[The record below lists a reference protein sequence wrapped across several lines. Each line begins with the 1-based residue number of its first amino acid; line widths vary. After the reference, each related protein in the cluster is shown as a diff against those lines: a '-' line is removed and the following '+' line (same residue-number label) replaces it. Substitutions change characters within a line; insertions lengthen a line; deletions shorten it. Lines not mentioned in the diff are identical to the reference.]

1 MPSGSPADR
10 ECGRLPHGDGGIGE
24 AWCHRHRRRTLCAR
38 IRRQQSS
45 SQSDQEPTISRISKA
60 ELRLVDLKPM
70 VERTDAIQSFVS
82 QETPILTVTDS
93 DGMTGTGY
101 TYTIGT
107 GGSAIVSLLQDHLV
121 PRLIGMEGEEIERN
135 WKTLLFGMHSLA
147 VGPISSLALATID
160 IALWDLRCRRA
171 GVPLSQ
177 AVGGAHTRLP
187 LYTTEGGWL
196 HLSSDQLVEDA
207 LQMQAH
213 GFKGAKLKIGKP
225 RKSED
230 LERLT
235 AVRSAVGDGFELM
248 VDANQGLR
256 LDDAHRRSQLFK
268 ELDLAW
274 IEEPLPADD
283 IGAHARLVAGSP
295 VPIAVGESLYS
306 LSQFKD
312 YLHAGACSIIQVD
325 VARVGGI
332 TPWLKVAHLAEA
344 YNIPVSPHFLME
356 LHASLACGIP
366 NGQWVEYI
374 PQLESIT
381 KTGLTVIEGHAHPSP
396 QPGTGVDWDWDA
408 IDDLQSSSFSVG

>member
-1 MPSGSPADR
+1 
-10 ECGRLPHGDGGIGE
+10 
-24 AWCHRHRRRTLCAR
+24 
-38 IRRQQSS
+38 
-45 SQSDQEPTISRISKA
+45 
-60 ELRLVDLKPM
+60 M

-82 QETPILTVTDS
+82 QETPILTITDS
-93 DGMTGTGY
+93 EGMSGTGY
-101 TYTIGT
+101 TYTIGS
-107 GGSAIVSLLQDHLV
+107 GGSAIVSLLHDHLL
-121 PRLIGMEGEEIERN
+121 PRLIGMEAEEIERN
-135 WKTLLFGMHSLA
+135 WKTLLFGMHSLS
-147 VGPISSLALATID
+147 VGPVSSLALAVID
-160 IALWDLRCRRA
+160 VALWDLRCRRA
-171 GVPLSQ
+171 GMPIHRV
-177 AVGGAHTRLP
+177 VGGAHTRLP

-207 LQMQAH
+207 LQMQAR

-225 RKSED
+225 QKSED

-235 AVRSAVGDGFELM
+235 AVRSAVGDRFELM

-256 LDDAHRRSQLFK
+256 LDDAQRSSQLFK

-283 IGAHARLVAGSP
+283 ISAHARLVASSQI
-295 VPIAVGESLYS
+295 PIAVGESLYS

-312 YLHAGACSIIQVD
+312 YLHADACSIIQVD
-325 VARVGGI
+325 VARIGGI

-356 LHASLACGIP
+356 LHASLACGIT

-381 KTGLTVIEGHAHPSP
+381 RTGLTVIEGYAHPSS
-396 QPGTGVDWDWDA
+396 QPGIGVDWDWDA
-408 IDDLQSSSFSVG
+408 IENLQISSYTVGRGPDDSV